1 MPAPPPG
8 QPPFQPAPGQSLEAF
23 LIADAAA
30 TINQANQLMA
40 VLDGQ
45 SIADLSSFRF
55 HSQLFSFTAAA
66 SLQAVDPCVTG
77 SPQLAVVDG
86 YWLLLKPLSPGTHTL
101 TFGGTIARVFD
112 SKSRTS

>member
-1 MPAPPPG
+1 
-8 QPPFQPAPGQSLEAF
+8 
-23 LIADAAA
+23 
-30 TINQANQLMA
+30 MA

-101 TFGGTIARVFD
+101 TFGGTIGAFSTKVTYELTI
-112 SKSRTS
+112 SPEHN